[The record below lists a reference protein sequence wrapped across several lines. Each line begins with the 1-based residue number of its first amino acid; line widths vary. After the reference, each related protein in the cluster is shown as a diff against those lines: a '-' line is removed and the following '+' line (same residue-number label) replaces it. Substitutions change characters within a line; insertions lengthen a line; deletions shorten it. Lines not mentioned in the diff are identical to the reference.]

1 MSCYAPMRR
10 QRTGASHTLAKENI
24 VKKRLVSYLALAAI
38 PLLTIFA
45 FTTAPMVGARQG
57 VHHYSTILRSLNGS
71 GVTGVATM
79 DLDGSALT
87 VTVVASGLE
96 ANQTHMQHIH
106 AIDHGNST
114 CPPPSAD
121 ANGDGIVSFAE
132 GLPFYGPVRLPLT
145 VSCATYPFI
154 GASGSLSYSR
164 TFVVDPHDFLALQT
178 KVVVLHGLTV
188 NGTYDPSTPV
198 ACGQIRVIPG
208 G

>member
-1 MSCYAPMRR
+1 MK
-10 QRTGASHTLAKENI
+10 T
-24 VKKRLVSYLALAAI
+24 LVSYLALAAI

-45 FTTAPMVGARQG
+45 LTVAPQASARQG
-57 VHHYSTILRSLNGS
+57 VHHYSVILRALNGS

-145 VSCATYPFI
+145 VSGTTYPFI
-154 GASGSLSYSR
+154 GPSGSVSYSR
-164 TFVVDPHDFLALQT
+164 TFAIDAHDFLALQT

-188 NGTYDPSTPV
+188 NGAYDPSTPI

>member
-1 MSCYAPMRR
+1 M
-10 QRTGASHTLAKENI
+10 
-24 VKKRLVSYLALAAI
+24 KRLVSYLALAAI

-45 FTTAPMVGARQG
+45 FTAAPLAGAQG
-57 VHHYSTILRSLNGS
+57 SVHHYSVLLQPLNGS
-71 GVTGVATM
+71 GVTGVARM

-87 VTVVASGLE
+87 VTIVASGLE

-145 VSCATYPFI
+145 VSGTTYPFI
-154 GASGSLSYSR
+154 GPSGTVSYSR
-164 TFVVDPHDFLALQT
+164 TFAVDPHDFLALQT

-188 NGTYDPSTPV
+188 NGAYDPTTPV